1 MDRSEW
7 PLLNYSSSSIYIY
20 IYVYILDG
28 SSDVVTPFII
38 FLDCILPK
46 TIVLQ
51 AIQFTMCSIKFNLQ
65 FNV

>member
-1 MDRSEW
+1 MDSSEW
-7 PLLNYSSSSIYIY
+7 PLLNYTSYSIY
-20 IYVYILDG
+20 IYVYILHD

-51 AIQFTMCSIKFNLQ
+51 AIHFTMCSIKFNLQ